1 MILGLTGGSGTG
13 KSTVC
18 KYFEE
23 KGFLVIDSDKIARQV
38 CQKGEKCLDEVVSA
52 FGKEILDE
60 NGNLIRSALAK
71 IVFADEKKLSLLN
84 SITHKYIVL
93 ENMNIIEENPHR
105 DIVLDAPLL
114 FEAGMGDICTKRLCV
129 LSGRDKRIQRIVERD
144 NISVE
149 SASARINS
157 QPEDEFYTSRCEYVV
172 YNNSTREELF
182 EELARMF
189 GGSNES

>member
-18 KYFEE
+18 KYFED

-38 CQKGEKCLDEVVSA
+38 CKKGEKCLEEVVAA
-52 FGKEILDE
+52 FGKEILDDE
-60 NGNLIRSALAK
+60 GNLIRSALAK
-71 IVFADEKKLSLLN
+71 IVFSDEKKLSLLN
-84 SITHKYIVL
+84 KITHKYIVL
-93 ENMNIIEENPHR
+93 ENMNIIENNPHR

-129 LSGRDKRIQRIVERD
+129 LSHTEKRIERIVCRD
-144 NISVE
+144 NISKE
-149 SASARINS
+149 NAYARINN

-172 YNNSTREELF
+172 HNNSTIEELF
-182 EELARMF
+182 AELDRMF
-189 GGSNES
+189 GGCNEG